1 MIEQKVKDFTQ
12 IKYDNLN
19 EFYKYICDTPFND
32 AFRWAKHSSVE
43 GSEYFTKT
51 KNFDEAVDLFKNG
64 WSDMAAMLNQ
74 KLKAETSK
82 EFVGTTRKNIYD
94 VVGYQASVPRYLQG
108 VPNSMVRSINV
119 PVKNKVVTLVKSIDY
134 AAMVDADTIVE
145 ESVKAM
151 RIIKKLESQGMKVNL
166 DIAFGTKARGCNFV
180 GRIRVKSANERLNV
194 SKLAFPLVHPS
205 MLRRL
210 IFRWIEVYP
219 QITKDFV
226 GGYGRP
232 ISTEDLQSVVNE
244 KEYVLPAIMH
254 TDVDKIKSL
263 EDLKIVR

>member
-1 MIEQKVKDFTQ
+1 MIEEMVKDFKQ
-12 IKYDNLN
+12 IKYDSLN
-19 EFYKYICDTPFND
+19 EFYNYICNTPFND

-64 WSDMAAMLNQ
+64 WLDMAAMLNQ

-108 VPNSMVRSINV
+108 VPNSMVRSVNV

-134 AAMVDADTIVE
+134 AAMVDANTIVE
-145 ESVKAM
+145 ESIKAM
-151 RIIKKLESQGMKVNL
+151 RIIKKLEGQGMKVNL
-166 DIAFGTKARGCNFV
+166 DIAFGTKASGCNFV

-226 GGYGRP
+226 RGYGRP

-254 TDVDKIKSL
+254 TDVDEIKSL